1 MKVKIIYK
9 MLLVLSLFTI
19 INSSLYSADYIVAT
33 YNIRC
38 IEEKDKIKGD
48 GWDNRVDK
56 ICNLILFN
64 DFDIYGVQ
72 EANYDQIT
80 DMLKCLGNEYDC
92 SSTGSDDGKLKGSHN
107 AVFFKKE
114 KFKLLAS
121 DTFWLS
127 DTPDKISKGWD
138 SRFFRICSWVLLQD
152 KENNHNIYFF
162 NTHLDATGKLA
173 KENSCQLLLDRIKT
187 ICKES
192 NAVLVGDFNSYETD
206 KHIKT
211 ISTSKYL
218 FDAYDISKYKWMP
231 NGTYNAFN
239 PLRISSKRLDH
250 IFVTKNIKVSR
261 YGIINTFYY
270 ITDEKVISNYKKFP
284 YGPKNIQ
291 LHVPSDHY
299 PLCAKISIKTDK

>member
-1 MKVKIIYK
+1 MKIIGICK
-9 MLLVLSLFTI
+9 LLLVIGILVSINTILFSNEYI
-19 INSSLYSADYIVAT
+19 IAT

-56 ICNLILFN
+56 ICSLILFN

-72 EANYDQIT
+72 EANHDQIQ
-80 DMLKCLGNEYDC
+80 DMLKFLGNEYDY
-92 SSTGSDDGKLKGSHN
+92 SSTGSDDGKIKGSHN

-114 KFKLLAS
+114 KFELIS
-121 DTFWLS
+121 SGTFWLS
-127 DTPDKISKGWD
+127 DTPNKISKGWD
-138 SRFFRICSWVLLQD
+138 SKFFRICSWVKLLD
-152 KENNHNIYFF
+152 KGSNKLIYFF

-173 KENSCQLLLDRIKT
+173 KENGCQLLIDQIKK
-187 ICKES
+187 ICVDG

-206 KHIKT
+206 KQIKT

-218 FDAYDISKYKWMP
+218 FDAYELAKYKWMP

-250 IFVTKNIKVSR
+250 IFVTKNINVSR

-270 ITDEKVISNYKKFP
+270 ITDGKDITNYRKFP
-284 YGPKNIQ
+284 YGPKIVK
-291 LHVPSDHY
+291 LHSPSDHY
-299 PLCAKISIKTDK
+299 PLCAKISIK